1 MLQSRYKYM
10 SVSALAFAALA
21 FPASAVS
28 TCELADGL
36 PLDPVA
42 YNQEVAACYSSPT
55 SIAKDAKLE
64 KALVQATD
72 AVRAA
77 DNEPA
82 LIPLASLEEA
92 ARIHAMDMAA
102 RNYAGHTDK
111 EGRGHLERVRMLDRS
126 VLIGAAGANIAILE
140 GEGDAEAVFNALR
153 ADPVNASNMTRDAF
167 THTGIGIAKANGRT
181 YIVQL
186 FARVDGHLE
195 SPLPIQVSGP
205 ADIKAT
211 FDEKGVQPVG
221 WRLTTPEGETVAR
234 GYGANMTGTLAP
246 GQQAYVTFDMARS
259 TQEYALRGPLVVGR

>member
-1 MLQSRYKYM
+1 MLHTRYKYM

-28 TCELADGL
+28 TCELSDGL

-42 YNQEVAACYSSPT
+42 FNQEVAACYSSPT
-55 SIAKDAKLE
+55 EIGKDARLE
-64 KALVQATD
+64 KQLIKATD
-72 AVRAA
+72 AYRAT
-77 DNEPA
+77 DNEIA
-82 LIPLASLEEA
+82 LVPLGSLEEA

-111 EGRGHLERVRMLDRS
+111 EGRGHLERVRMLDRT

-140 GEGDAEAVFNALR
+140 GQHDADTVFEALR
-153 ADPVNASNMTRDAF
+153 HDPVNATNMTRDAF

-181 YIVQL
+181 YVVQL
-186 FARVDGHLE
+186 FARVDGRLE
-195 SPLPIQVSGP
+195 APMPVQVAGP

-211 FDEKGVQPVG
+211 FTEKGVQPVG

-234 GYGANMTGTLAP
+234 GYGASMTGALAP
-246 GQQAYVTFDMARS
+246 GQKAYLTFDMARN
-259 TQEYALRGPLVVGR
+259 TQDYALRGPLVIGR